1 VCGAVVRS
9 GVYELADGARVADAL
24 EMAGGFSPDADRE
37 WVNLART
44 IVDGERLAFYTL
56 EQTEELKEQGILCE
70 EAQSSLTARTMS
82 GSQPQSGDEPIAS
95 SGSSLVNL
103 NTATKEELMSL
114 PGIGET
120 RAEAVLR
127 YRQQQGP
134 FQSIEEIMQIRG
146 IKESVFASIRDLIT
160 V

>member
-1 VCGAVVRS
+1 
-9 GVYELADGARVADAL
+9 
-24 EMAGGFSPDADRE
+24 
-37 WVNLART
+37 
-44 IVDGERLAFYTL
+44 
-56 EQTEELKEQGILCE
+56 
-70 EAQSSLTARTMS
+70 
-82 GSQPQSGDEPIAS
+82 
-95 SGSSLVNL
+95 
-103 NTATKEELMSL
+103 MSL